1 MDTHCLRGVHVVIKH
16 GEVPVHRGVDG
27 LEADDVA

>member
-1 MDTHCLRGVHVVIKH
+1 MDTHGLRGVYMIKH
-16 GEVPVHRGVDG
+16 GEVLVHRGVDG